1 MGRRH
6 RIPVRTYLCLGGRG
20 QEQSFPWY
28 VAEQRTRLGRV
39 QDTCLHRRQ
48 PPICPKSEMSVE
60 SAAAAAAAAGD
71 HVIRW
76 GNKIRETGDTNNNYT
91 GDIVPDQH
99 DQRMDGDCG
108 SHSLAVPEI
117 GQYLGW
123 AAVLRDIIAVGIT
136 FFGPLRGGVKRKLTH
151 QQQQQ
156 QQKWLN
162 ERELD

>member
-1 MGRRH
+1 
-6 RIPVRTYLCLGGRG
+6 
-20 QEQSFPWY
+20 
-28 VAEQRTRLGRV
+28 
-39 QDTCLHRRQ
+39 
-48 PPICPKSEMSVE
+48 MSVE
-60 SAAAAAAAAGD
+60 IAAAAAAAGD

-99 DQRMDGDCG
+99 DQRMDGGDCG

-136 FFGPLRGGVKRKLTH
+136 FFGPLRGGGKTQIDPPAATEVVK
-151 QQQQQ
+151 
-156 QQKWLN
+156 
-162 ERELD
+162 